1 MAQILLK
8 AGSFVAIIVFG
19 LVLRQ
24 TGFFQERDFA
34 FLSKIVLRITLPAAI
49 IMNFSGQTFELSLL
63 TMALVGLGWNLLSVL
78 LGYLVNRGKSPREKA
93 FGMLN
98 ITGYNI
104 GNFALPFIREF
115 LGPAGVIAT
124 SIFDT
129 GNAMI
134 CLGGNVGFAS
144 MVVSGGGFSLRRLLT
159 AMGKSV
165 SFMTYLVMLTLS
177 LLKLQLPGPILSVVQ
192 IGANANTF
200 LAMLMLGVGFRLKIT
215 KDQLWTI
222 LRYLGIRYC
231 VAAAFAALAW
241 WVLPFAPEIRRVLV
255 LLAFSPVTSSAPGFS
270 HELKLDSGLSATIN
284 SLTIL
289 ISIAAMTA
297 LLAVTAG

>member
-1 MAQILLK
+1 MVQILLK
-8 AGSFVAIIVFG
+8 AASFVAIIVFG

-34 FLSKIVLRITLPAAI
+34 FLSKVVLKITLPAAI
-49 IMNFSGQTFELSLL
+49 IMNFSGQTFDLSLL
-63 TMALVGLGWNLLSVL
+63 TMALVGLGWNLLSVGI
-78 LGYLVNRGKSPREKA
+78 GYLVNLRKGPRDKA

-115 LGPAGVIAT
+115 LGPLGVIAT

-134 CLGGNVGFAS
+134 CLGGNVGLAS
-144 MVVSGGGFSLRRLLT
+144 MVLSGGGFSIRKLLT
-159 AMGKSV
+159 TMGKSV
-165 SFMTYLVMLTLS
+165 SFMTYLVMLLLS
-177 LLKLQLPGPILSVVQ
+177 LLKLQLPGPVLNVVQ
-192 IGANANTF
+192 IAANANTF

-215 KDQLWTI
+215 KDQLFTI
-222 LRYLGIRYC
+222 GRYLGIRYL
-231 VAAAFAALAW
+231 VAAAFAAFAW
-241 WVLPFAPEIRRVLV
+241 TVLPFSGEIRRVLV

-270 HELKLDSGLSATIN
+270 QELGLDGGLSATIN
-284 SLTIL
+284 SLTII

-297 LLAVTAG
+297 LLAITA